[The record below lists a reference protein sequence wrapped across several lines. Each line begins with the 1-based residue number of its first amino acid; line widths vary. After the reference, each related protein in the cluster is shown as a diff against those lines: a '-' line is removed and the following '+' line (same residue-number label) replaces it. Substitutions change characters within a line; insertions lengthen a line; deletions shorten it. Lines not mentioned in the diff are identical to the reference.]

1 VEVARSVG
9 GVARVVRVFEVVS
22 EADLASGAA
31 PKQ

>member
-1 VEVARSVG
+1 
-9 GVARVVRVFEVVS
+9 VARVVRVFEVVS